1 MENFFFGKVAELPGR
16 VPPRYDHG
24 RAAWPDH
31 LAMCLAFPLHPLAFF
46 KRTHPPPDGLIG
58 TCLMILEGVS
68 SLTSAISRSGVPSF
82 ELGSIVQLRGTNVT
96 RLFFKRKTNKA
107 RMRARLW
114 PDGFCH
120 NARAQL
126 CAFSLLSVLTDQS
139 EQDTGLMI
147 RKQPVEFRS
156 FRLSDLLGDGKSYL
170 SDI

>member
-1 MENFFFGKVAELPGR
+1 MEKWQNCLGGCR
-16 VPPRYDHG
+16 
-24 RAAWPDH
+24 RAMTMGALRGLTISQCAWPFLCTLWPFLNGH
-31 LAMCLAFPLHPLAFF
+31 T
-46 KRTHPPPDGLIG
+46 RHPPPDGLIG

-126 CAFSLLSVLTDQS
+126 CAFSLLSVLTHQS